1 MKVKSKEI
9 QVPGQE
15 TWTLFHLEND
25 QGMSVHFL
33 NFGGII
39 TNISVPDWNGDSKNV
54 VLSYKNFEEYVQN
67 PGYLGALIGRVAG
80 RIKQASFQ
88 LEGKEYQIE
97 ANEGEHHLHGGEKGF
112 HRQLWEASPFE
123 NDGEVGVTLSHK
135 SSDGEGGY
143 PGAIDVAV
151 TYTLTYDNRL
161 IIDYFAETDQTT
173 VLTLTN
179 HSYFNLSGQAD
190 TTIHDHTLRL
200 NSSRF
205 AELDEE
211 LIPTGEWINLN
222 ETPFNFKKQRLLGS
236 SFSYETTQ
244 QRAANGGLDHFFLL
258 DGEGKPDIRLEEET
272 SRRTLEVETDQPG
285 VVIYTSNNLPEGK
298 PLAEGKTRKYSGV
311 CIETQSSPA
320 SLHEVGF
327 TEIVL
332 SPEEPYHS
340 RTVFKF
346 GIGAAQ

>member
-1 MKVKSKEI
+1 MNRKTKEI

-15 TWTLFHLEND
+15 TWNLFQLEND

-39 TNISVPDWNGDSKNV
+39 TNISVPDRKGDSKNV
-54 VLSYKNFEEYVQN
+54 VLCYKNFAEYVEN

-80 RIKQASFQ
+80 RIQRASFQ
-88 LEGKEYQIE
+88 LEGKEYRVE
-97 ANEGEHHLHGGEKGF
+97 ANEGEHHLHGGKKGF
-112 HRQLWEASPFE
+112 HQQLWNASPFE
-123 NDGEVGVTLSHK
+123 DDGEIGVTLSHK
-135 SSDGEGGY
+135 SFDGEGGY
-143 PGAIDVAV
+143 PGTIDVAV
-151 TYTLTYDNRL
+151 TYTLTHDNCL

-190 TTIHDHTLRL
+190 TTVHDHTLRL
-200 NSSRF
+200 NSSCF

-222 ETPFNFKKQRLLGS
+222 ETPFNFRKQRLLGS
-236 SFSYETTQ
+236 SLSYETTQ
-244 QRAANGGLDHFFLL
+244 QRVANGGLDHFFLL
-258 DGEGKPDIRLEEET
+258 DGEEKPDIRLEDET
-272 SRRTLEVETDQPG
+272 SGRTLEVETDQPG
-285 VVIYTSNNLPEGK
+285 VVVYTSNNLPEGK
-298 PLAEGKTRKYSGV
+298 ALVEGKTRKHSGI

-320 SLHEVGF
+320 SLHEEGF
-327 TEIVL
+327 PEIVL
-332 SPEEPYHS
+332 SPDEPYHR

-346 GIGAAQ
+346 GIGATQ